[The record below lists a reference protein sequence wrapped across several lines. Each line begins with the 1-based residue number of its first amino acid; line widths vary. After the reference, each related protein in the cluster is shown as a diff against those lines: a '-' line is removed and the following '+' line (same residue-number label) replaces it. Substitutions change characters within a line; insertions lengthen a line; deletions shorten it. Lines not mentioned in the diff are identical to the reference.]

1 MNMRELKAMD
11 EQVIKVMPAPPNPV
25 QKEALSRLSRGPV
38 AYLCAD
44 RAQGVLMAWNLLWQ
58 GLQRGACTRIIVT
71 DAGVEAALVAL
82 LRHSELWPLCYREG
96 DDAALIREKLT
107 ARKRPAGP
115 GTTDGLPW
123 QHWKRRQL
131 RRHRDLQQNLFGER
145 TYRILAQEWYRADMK
160 GAPEILEARLD
171 PGDFQFTPQEFYL
184 LRGRIEQAET
194 IFNPQL
200 TRLHALENLNP
211 RFFEQFEVAAAE
223 EWLYDRLDE
232 AAVRTR
238 QLMHRLHAIL
248 ATYKR
253 SLQGRRYEEYAHFHE
268 NIETVRDQLEV
279 AEAMYGEELYK
290 QAGGVLKKSFSSRSK
305 ELDLSK
311 KQLKLAYM
319 ELHRE
324 LESSAFGPYI
334 AGFEDLSIAAIRD
347 LLDEQERRLRS
358 AWPEVLLRAQESQVR
373 LNSQNMEG
381 GEDQLL
387 VIRTLEQDIEAWL
400 QELNAWEIFARP
412 IAENALSL
420 PKKGEVLARVLEQL
434 EEALAQMPRFVPFYE
449 WRSFEM
455 HLPEAARKLT
465 RLLGEEHNGDWL
477 ASFEAWYY
485 SQLLTRYASPV
496 AELVS
501 GDSLAALWWRKRRSE
516 LWTLYEALAERPP
529 DGGWLTRLN
538 QSPEAVAVVPNEDS
552 EWRRLFPI
560 RLVHTPTAL
569 TPEPGDITIGLFAGK
584 AAPAASQL
592 HVLGSDADVPE
603 GCSRLYDPRSAWPD
617 TQGVLQVKS
626 ADKIRGIKALAEAL
640 VFEIAPA
647 GLFQSKDMVLLSKWP
662 EAVEQSLL
670 RALGKNMKTDRIE
683 TEEDSVALIEALLD
697 NDRPVYLLTEENMLS
712 RTDPIWD
719 SYILDLCRSA
729 GMKIIDINW
738 QQLRSREDSWLEQLA
753 NSLKN
758 RQIHE

>member
-1 MNMRELKAMD
+1 
-11 EQVIKVMPAPPNPV
+11 
-25 QKEALSRLSRGPV
+25 
-38 AYLCAD
+38 
-44 RAQGVLMAWNLLWQ
+44 
-58 GLQRGACTRIIVT
+58 
-71 DAGVEAALVAL
+71 
-82 LRHSELWPLCYREG
+82 
-96 DDAALIREKLT
+96 
-107 ARKRPAGP
+107 
-115 GTTDGLPW
+115 
-123 QHWKRRQL
+123 
-131 RRHRDLQQNLFGER
+131 
-145 TYRILAQEWYRADMK
+145 
-160 GAPEILEARLD
+160 
-171 PGDFQFTPQEFYL
+171 
-184 LRGRIEQAET
+184 
-194 IFNPQL
+194 
-200 TRLHALENLNP
+200 
-211 RFFEQFEVAAAE
+211 
-223 EWLYDRLDE
+223 
-232 AAVRTR
+232 
-238 QLMHRLHAIL
+238 
-248 ATYKR
+248 
-253 SLQGRRYEEYAHFHE
+253 QGRRYEEYAHFHE

-290 QAGGVLKKSFSSRSK
+290 QAGGVLKKSLSSRSK

-334 AGFEDLSIAAIRD
+334 AGFEDLSIAAIRE

-516 LWTLYEALAERPP
+516 LWTLHGPLPGRLPV
-529 DGGWLTRLN
+529 GGWLPRLT
-538 QSPEAVAVVPNEDS
+538 QPARTAPVVPAEDS
-552 EWRRLFPI
+552 EARRLFP
-560 RLVHTPTAL
+560 
-569 TPEPGDITIGLFAGK
+569 
-584 AAPAASQL
+584 
-592 HVLGSDADVPE
+592 
-603 GCSRLYDPRSAWPD
+603 
-617 TQGVLQVKS
+617 
-626 ADKIRGIKALAEAL
+626 
-640 VFEIAPA
+640 
-647 GLFQSKDMVLLSKWP
+647 
-662 EAVEQSLL
+662 L
-670 RALGKNMKTDRIE
+670 R
-683 TEEDSVALIEALLD
+683 
-697 NDRPVYLLTEENMLS
+697 
-712 RTDPIWD
+712 
-719 SYILDLCRSA
+719 
-729 GMKIIDINW
+729 
-738 QQLRSREDSWLEQLA
+738 
-753 NSLKN
+753 
-758 RQIHE
+758 